1 MATNRPLFAG
11 TTCSEGGCARPRNCT
26 SDSHREFL
34 WSWNERNDV
43 KSRPAKKN
51 SRPAAAKKTAAS
63 PDPDDFLIAA
73 LGASAGGM
81 EAFSDFFRHLPAD
94 TGIAFVLIQ
103 HLDPTHESALAGLLS
118 KQTSMKVA
126 EVTDG
131 MKVEP
136 NQVFVI
142 PPNTTMSITA
152 RTLHLAPRGEGRAVH
167 MPIDRFMRSL
177 AEDQGNRGIGVI
189 LSGTGSD
196 GTLGMAEIQANG
208 GLTFAQDES
217 TSKYDAMPRSVI
229 SAGNADYVLPPKGIV
244 RELVRIA
251 NHPYVSRQGRLES
264 SSRPGVETDGLKTV
278 FDLLRKRTGADFTY
292 YRKTTILRRIHRRMV
307 FHKFD
312 QLPEYV
318 KYLRANPA
326 EINALYQDMLINVT
340 SFFRTPALFE
350 ALKSKVFPFCI
361 KNPGERAAMRVWT
374 PGCASGEETYSV
386 AIALCEY
393 LGDNAKYTAIQL
405 FGTDISETNI
415 VRARTGFYP
424 ENIQGDVSPERLRRF
439 FTRSDG
445 GYRISKK
452 IRELCVFAQHNLIH
466 DPPYSQMDLVCC
478 RNLLIYLEPFLQSK
492 AISLFHYATRPGGY
506 LVLGSSEGI
515 GTAAHLFTPED
526 RALKIFSRKAAAG
539 RQIVTF
545 SMSQHPERIGAA
557 HSRIPPKADLNWNHL
572 EAQKEFDRRL
582 LAQFSPAA
590 IFVTEDMEI
599 VHSRGDVN
607 RYLKIAP
614 GRASLNL
621 SKMAREGLFFDL
633 RNAITQAKRSNTPV
647 GRHKVQVRL
656 GSGNGSDDRHGQAE
670 ASNQESSRLV
680 DLEVVPLTVGNL
692 KELYFMI
699 VFREPQAPSP
709 RVSRGGKKQSGSAD
723 RQMQKLQQELAA
735 TKEYLQSVIET
746 HEAVNEELQ
755 SANEEVLSSNEELQS
770 TNEELETAKEEL
782 QSANEE
788 LNTVNDELRNRNS
801 EVTLVNNDLS
811 NLLSSID
818 VAVIM
823 VSNDVVIRRFTPRA
837 QKMLGLIPGDVGR
850 PLSNVNPSIPVS
862 GLQQMVLDVIS
873 NFHTI
878 EKEIADADHGRYQ
891 LRILPY
897 RTMENKIDGAVITL
911 MGIRQQAGGS
921 S

>member
-1 MATNRPLFAG
+1 
-11 TTCSEGGCARPRNCT
+11 
-26 SDSHREFL
+26 
-34 WSWNERNDV
+34 
-43 KSRPAKKN
+43 
-51 SRPAAAKKTAAS
+51 
-63 PDPDDFLIAA
+63 
-73 LGASAGGM
+73 
-81 EAFSDFFRHLPAD
+81 
-94 TGIAFVLIQ
+94 
-103 HLDPTHESALAGLLS
+103 
-118 KQTSMKVA
+118 MKVV

-142 PPNTTMSITA
+142 PPNTSMSIA
-152 RTLHLAPRGEGRAVH
+152 DHILHLAPRGEGRAVH

-177 AEDQGNRGIGVI
+177 AEQHGNRSIGVV

-196 GTLGMAEIQANG
+196 GSLGMAEIQANG

-217 TSKYDAMPRSVI
+217 TSKYDAMPRSAI
-229 SAGNADYVLPPKGIV
+229 SAGYADYILPPQSIA

-251 NHPYVSRQGRLES
+251 RHPYVSRQGRLES
-264 SSRPGVETDGLKTV
+264 SSLPEVETEDLKTV

-312 QLPEYV
+312 GLAEYV
-318 KYLRANPA
+318 KYLRANPT

-340 SFFRTPALFE
+340 SFFRTPAVFE
-350 ALKSKVFPFCI
+350 ALKSKVFPAI
-361 KNPGERAAMRVWT
+361 VKNRGDNAAMRIWT

-393 LGDNAKYTAIQL
+393 LGDNANYTAIQL
-405 FGTDISETNI
+405 FGTDISEANI
-415 VRARTGFYP
+415 VKARSGFYP

-439 FTRSDG
+439 FTRGNG
-445 GYRISKK
+445 GYRISKR
-452 IRELCVFAQHNLIH
+452 IRDLCVFAQHNLIN

-492 AISLFHYATRPGGY
+492 AISLFHYATRPGGC
-506 LVLGSSEGI
+506 LVLGPSEGI
-515 GTAAHLFTPED
+515 ATASNLFFPED
-526 RALKIFSRKAAAG
+526 RALKIFSRKTTAG

-545 SMSQHPERIGAA
+545 SMNQHPERIDLVR
-557 HSRIPPKADLNWNHL
+557 SRIPAKADPNWNHL

-599 VHSRGDVN
+599 VHSRGNVN

-633 RNAITQAKRSNTPV
+633 RNAIAEAKRSNAPV
-647 GRHKVQVRL
+647 RKQKVQVRL
-656 GSGNGSDDRHGQAE
+656 GGNDSDDRRGHPE
-670 ASNQESSRLV
+670 ASSQESNRLV
-680 DLEVVPLTVGNL
+680 DFEVVPVTVGSM

-699 VFREPQAPSP
+699 VFREPPASAPLV
-709 RVSRGGKKQSGSAD
+709 RGSRDGRKQSEFASS
-723 RQMQKLQQELAA
+723 QIQKLQQELDA

-782 QSANEE
+782 QSTNEE
-788 LNTVNDELRNRNS
+788 LNTVNDELRNRNC

-823 VSNDVVIRRFTPRA
+823 VSSDAVIRRFTSPA
-837 QKMLGLIPGDVGR
+837 QKILGLISGDVGR
-850 PLSNVNPSIPVS
+850 PLSNINPAVPVP
-862 GLQQMVLDVIS
+862 GLQQMVLEVIS
-873 NFHTI
+873 NFRPI
-878 EKEIADADHGRYQ
+878 EKEITDPHEGRYQ

-897 RTMENKIDGAVITL
+897 RTMDNKIDGAVITIT
-911 MGIRQQAGGS
+911 GIWQQSDS
-921 S
+921 SR